1 MKNIW
6 KMTVSLNIVASLV
19 AIWNLLRCNFG
30 AGPDVAAVILI
41 GVVVFG
47 LLLGPYFLLSL
58 LAVVLRQNRV
68 LSIVLFVLVIMTAV
82 GFLSGQIIETNL
94 YQAHQQLNHTVRGQR
109 MGNFLLYIGQWAVS
123 LSFSI
128 VLFVIWLFKTALT
141 KNKPMA
147 ETPAE

>member
-47 LLLGPYFLLSL
+47 LLLGPL
-58 LAVVLRQNRV
+58 
-68 LSIVLFVLVIMTAV
+68 
-82 GFLSGQIIETNL
+82 
-94 YQAHQQLNHTVRGQR
+94 H
-109 MGNFLLYIGQWAVS
+109 
-123 LSFSI
+123 
-128 VLFVIWLFKTALT
+128 KTQ
-141 KNKPMA
+141 
-147 ETPAE
+147 